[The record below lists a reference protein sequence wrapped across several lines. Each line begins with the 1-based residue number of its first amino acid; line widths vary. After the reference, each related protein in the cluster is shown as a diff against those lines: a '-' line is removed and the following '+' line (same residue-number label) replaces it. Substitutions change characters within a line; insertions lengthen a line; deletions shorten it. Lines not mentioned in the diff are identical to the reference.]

1 MFFFSWQLSERKK
14 NSPDQKLFSLSPGWK
29 SVTLRRGAV
38 TDEDSPAENLT
49 VEFFN

>member
-14 NSPDQKLFSLSPGWK
+14 NYIKKLFSLSPGWK